1 MLGTAEGILLFDI
14 KKECFLNDTL
24 PSLHLL
30 KPTVLVRQGEYIYIG
45 AEDGVYTYTLSGG
58 KLERLVSMPAGI
70 RIHAICVRC
79 SAEYG
84 WQPKGMDYLC
94 TMPKPRS

>member
-58 KLERLVSMPAGI
+58 KLERLISMPAGFKF
-70 RIHAICVRC
+70 
-79 SAEYG
+79 
-84 WQPKGMDYLC
+84 QLC
-94 TMPKPRS
+94 TLIGAGYGKSFMGRDL